1 MGHKLGKSFFFFPD
15 PPKVETLA
23 TDINSFLDLL
33 KSSFMNN
40 EWVEFWNKY
49 EPTFDKILCMAR
61 NQEIVDIFIESD
73 SKFYHYFRDARNQEN
88 HTSLHQEPSSIVS
101 FARRQLEKI
110 PLIVKLQNKG
120 SDRYDPSDTMLS
132 IANDE
137 EDFIIVGDDQKIDF
151 MEEIEMD
158 GNHGP
163 KYTSIGDQSS
173 EDAHNIDVGLENPS
187 EDNITADDKEE
198 DYYEIEVRL
207 FLDEDE
213 DEECLEYLKEIMS
226 MRTVESVATKNEAS
240 ISFMD
245 DFDEEAYGEEED
257 EEKDMDQYLEK
268 KPANEE
274 FEIPKEDDHD
284 VVTETVEDSQPVS
297 SSTTDSLSDCLE
309 PSPDSEE
316 EEELNLA
323 EQLELQN
330 QQFHRDLSVIQN
342 YRRSVRMETEQ
353 LKVETQRCRKQPSRI
368 L

>member
-1 MGHKLGKSFFFFPD
+1 MKICTYFSKIHAEEDDFAKYIYQNLLSLLETLMGHKLGKSFFFFPD

-23 TDINSFLDLL
+23 NDINSFLDLL
-33 KSSFMNN
+33 NSSFQDNK
-40 EWVEFWNKY
+40 WDEFWNKY
-49 EPTFDKILCMAR
+49 EPTFDKILSLSR
-61 NQEIVDIFIESD
+61 NQEIVDVLIERD
-73 SKFYHYFRDARNQEN
+73 DKFYCYFRDARNKEN
-88 HTSLHQEPSSIVS
+88 HTSLHQEPSSIVA
-101 FARRQLEKI
+101 FTRRQLMKI
-110 PLIVKLQNKG
+110 PLVAKLQK
-120 SDRYDPSDTMLS
+120 DRYDPSDTVS
-132 IANDE
+132 AINNDD

-151 MEEIEMD
+151 MEEIGMD

-226 MRTVESVATKNEAS
+226 MRTVESVATKNEAP

-245 DFDEEAYGEEED
+245 DSDEEAYGEEE
-257 EEKDMDQYLEK
+257 EEKDMDQYLE
-268 KPANEE
+268 
-274 FEIPKEDDHD
+274 
-284 VVTETVEDSQPVS
+284 T
-297 SSTTDSLSDCLE
+297 DCLE
-309 PSPDSEE
+309 PSPDSEK

-323 EQLELQN
+323 EQLKLQN
-330 QQFHRDLSVIQN
+330 QQFQRDLSVIQN